1 MRQGNR
7 TCSCCFHLHPL
18 PRECTSYQRLLAN
31 AKFPFKRGHWVSGE
45 YQQHGASSDPLRG
58 ALIPPPM
65 GSDALSL
72 GLWPAYFIFA
82 ALEQVL
88 QQQQSPSLSWG
99 TLETFCPFHR
109 SENTFSSKKR
119 DWFGTKTAAP
129 HPSNNSLKLHPIL
142 HLPLCPGFIAVKVV
156 KSAAG
161 CPVICRIFQMK
172 N

>member
-1 MRQGNR
+1 M
-7 TCSCCFHLHPL
+7 HLISKVVGKCQIPL
-18 PRECTSYQRLLAN
+18 QERPLGFRRISAAWSQFRPSQRGPN
-31 AKFPFKRGHWVSGE
+31 
-45 YQQHGASSDPLRG
+45 
-58 ALIPPPM
+58 PPPM